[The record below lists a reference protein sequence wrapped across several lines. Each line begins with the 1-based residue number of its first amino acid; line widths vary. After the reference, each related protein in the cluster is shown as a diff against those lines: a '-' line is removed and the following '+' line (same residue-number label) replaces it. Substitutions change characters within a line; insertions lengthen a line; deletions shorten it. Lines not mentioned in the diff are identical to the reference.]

1 MNKPNIEFE
10 NVINNFAEDLT
21 RFTDDIKPDEEV
33 LGYILVKVIKKDE
46 RVYETE
52 CCGGHPIVVLDMCE
66 RVSKSVMDRLKEHAN
81 D

>member
-21 RFTDDIKPDEEV
+21 RFTDDIKPDEKV
-33 LGYILVKVIKKDE
+33 IGYILVKVTEDATSNVI
-46 RVYETE
+46 E
-52 CCGGHPIVVLDMCE
+52 CCGGHPFVIMDMCKRLAE
-66 RVSKSVMDRLKEHAN
+66 SVLNHVKEQAN

>member
-10 NVINNFAEDLT
+10 NVINDFIVDLT

-33 LGYILVKVIKKDE
+33 IGYILVNVTKDKDIN
-46 RVYETE
+46 VTE
-52 CCGGHPIVVLDMCE
+52 CCGGHPFVITHMCKHIV
-66 RVSKSVMDRLKEHAN
+66 EHVRKHLEEQAN